1 MSAGKNR
8 PFKLTAPVPREHSVQ
23 AQVAHLLAIEIA
35 PAGQASCWGVLWFSI
50 DHANAAG
57 LPALRTRRGIVAG
70 VPDVYLQH
78 NGRAHFIE
86 LKTAVGRVSSAQR
99 DMAAQLITAGSPV
112 AVARDGNEV
121 LQLLDQWNIP
131 RHRRTTL

>member
-1 MSAGKNR
+1 MSSKSFR
-8 PFKLTAPVPREHSVQ
+8 LTQPVVKEHNLQ
-23 AQVAHLLAIEIA
+23 EQIAHLLAIEIA

-70 VPDVYLQH
+70 VPDVFVQH
-78 NGRAHFIE
+78 NGRSHWIE
-86 LKTAVGRVSSAQR
+86 LKTAVGRVSASQR

-112 AVARDGNEV
+112 AVARDGNDV
-121 LQLLDQWNIP
+121 LRLLDQWGVP
-131 RHRRTTL
+131 RHRRTTLS